1 MSDRRSVMIVDDHP
15 LVREWLTNLINQ
27 QQDMAVCGEADTAR
41 EALRVV
47 EQLKPDVV
55 IVDIMLSSG
64 SGLELIKDIRRILPE
79 TLALVLSLHDELTY
93 ADRALKAGARGYVSK
108 RDSTRKVISAIRE
121 VSAGRIFVS
130 PEVQALITER
140 YAGNRETGSDLAI
153 LSDREMEVFRMLG
166 QGQDTRGI
174 ADSLCISIKTVQ
186 AYCTRI
192 REKLGLE
199 GHHELMRE
207 AIRWWENQSRG

>member
-174 ADSLCISIKTVQ
+174 ADSCH
-186 AYCTRI
+186 R
-192 REKLGLE
+192 
-199 GHHELMRE
+199 
-207 AIRWWENQSRG
+207 